1 MVNRSCMASVFE
13 RTLGRIPPTQ
23 YGMHVSN
30 TWERDGPTHIR
41 LRVIIHR
48 SGSCRATS
56 PRSASP
62 RPVVGLGTH
71 THIPAYRH
79 VGQGP
84 DGAMFA
90 PSISSISRSLQ
101 PREHRGLLVPSV
113 RAERRDARR
122 RTPSSSTDTSHAPHC
137 ARRRWVLAWAQ
148 MAGVRTVT
156 YMRTRGAGSL
166 SQAWAQYALR
176 AGLAW
181 WVRVCEPPLNSLFF
195 PLDQPGFAKTN
206 VLHPVS
212 RLLFFSS
219 WPPTVSGRRSVGR
232 MRAVSRCVLPWE
244 YPSLSTDT
252 SLWLDSYI
260 GVTCPQAAFS
270 GSAMPG
276 ELNDL

>member
-1 MVNRSCMASVFE
+1 
-13 RTLGRIPPTQ
+13 
-23 YGMHVSN
+23 
-30 TWERDGPTHIR
+30 
-41 LRVIIHR
+41 
-48 SGSCRATS
+48 
-56 PRSASP
+56 
-62 RPVVGLGTH
+62 
-71 THIPAYRH
+71 
-79 VGQGP
+79 
-84 DGAMFA
+84 
-90 PSISSISRSLQ
+90 
-101 PREHRGLLVPSV
+101 
-113 RAERRDARR
+113 
-122 RTPSSSTDTSHAPHC
+122 
-137 ARRRWVLAWAQ
+137 

-219 WPPTVSGRRSVGR
+219 WPRIVSGRRSVGR